1 MLIYENKKEIFM
13 TKPTAI
19 VYTTKMG
26 HTRQYAEILSEITGL
41 KTFSLDEALKN
52 LPKESPIIYLG
63 NINASCIKGF
73 SRAVKRFRVCAV
85 CGVGLCDT
93 GTLLEEVRAK
103 TAVPAEIP
111 LFTLQGGINRDNLK
125 GADKMLISMLIK
137 GLEKTKQ
144 RSEQDERMLEL
155 LSSNAN
161 FVSRENL
168 STFLKWYSDY
178 CSR

>member
-1 MLIYENKKEIFM
+1 M
-13 TKPTAI
+13 TKPAAI
-19 VYTTKMG
+19 VYTSKMG
-26 HTRQYAEILSEITGL
+26 HTRQYAEMLGEILGL
-41 KTFSLDEALKN
+41 QAFSLDEAPKN
-52 LPKESPIIYLG
+52 LTKESSIIYLG
-63 NINASCIKGF
+63 WIYASNIKGF

-85 CGVGLCDT
+85 CGVGLCGT
-93 GTLLEEVRAK
+93 GTLLSEVRAK
-103 TAVPAEIP
+103 TAVPADIP

-168 STFLKWYSDY
+168 SAFMSWYREYISH
-178 CSR
+178 

>member
-1 MLIYENKKEIFM
+1 M
-13 TKPTAI
+13 TKPAAI

-26 HTRQYAEILSEITGL
+26 HTRQYAEILGEITGL
-41 KTFSLDEALKN
+41 QALSLDEASKN

-63 NINASCIKGF
+63 WICASSIKGF
-73 SRAVKRFRVCAV
+73 PRAVKRFRVCAV
-85 CGVGLCDT
+85 CGVGLCET

-103 TAVPAEIP
+103 TAVPAQIP
-111 LFTLQGGINRDNLK
+111 LFTLQGGIDRDSLK

-144 RSEQDERMLEL
+144 RSDDDEKMLEL

-168 STFLKWYSDY
+168 SAFLNWYREYISH
-178 CSR
+178 